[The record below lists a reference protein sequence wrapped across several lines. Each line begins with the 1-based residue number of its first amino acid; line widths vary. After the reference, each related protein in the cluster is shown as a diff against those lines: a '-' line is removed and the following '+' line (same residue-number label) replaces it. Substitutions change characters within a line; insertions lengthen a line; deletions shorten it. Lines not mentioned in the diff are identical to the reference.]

1 MDLHLRFSR
10 DEWIQMKIDHPSLR
24 SIARS
29 LGVRHNSV
37 SLALQKHGLH
47 DVEAKPETRKASY
60 EAIAEHYLK
69 TKNLGQTARFFGV
82 SNETVSR
89 ACKALGVNPIDFLL
103 ESKNQFG
110 LPMNEIIQRYKD
122 GETCREL
129 GKAFGV
135 DDEVIRRRLVR
146 RGVEMR
152 SVGCRTPELNS
163 QWAGG
168 KGYPDEHK
176 KVRKIVESILGR
188 KLKSVEVIHH
198 HNENPLDHDLD
209 NLWIFPSP
217 SHHARYHGK
226 LRAIRN
232 QGVEV
237 DTSLLATRND
247 GVPLRSLI
255 SPIAGSHDKDL
266 LAL

>member
-1 MDLHLRFSR
+1 MGLHLRFSR
-10 DEWIQMKIDHPSLR
+10 DEWIQMKNEHPSLR

-29 LGVRHNSV
+29 LGVGHKAV
-37 SLALQKHGLH
+37 ADALQKHGLH
-47 DVEAKPETRKASY
+47 VAGVNLVARKANY

-69 TKNLGQTARFFGV
+69 TKNLGQTASFFGV
-82 SNETVSR
+82 SDKTVSI
-89 ACKALGVNPIDFLL
+89 ACKSIGVTPKDFVL

-122 GETCREL
+122 GETCIEL

-176 KVRKIVESILGR
+176 KVRKIVETILGR

-226 LRAIRN
+226 LRALRN

-237 DTSLLATRND
+237 DTNQWAKAFD
-247 GVPLRSLI
+247 AVPLRSLI
-255 SPIAGSHDKDL
+255 SPIAESLDKDL

>member
-1 MDLHLRFSR
+1 MSLHLRFSR
-10 DEWIQMKIDHPSLR
+10 DEWIQIKKDHPSLR

-29 LGVRHNSV
+29 LGVQHQSV
-37 SLALQKHGLH
+37 ARALEKHGLH
-47 DVEAKPETRKASY
+47 DAKANIAARKADY
-60 EAIAEHYLK
+60 KAIAEHYLQ
-69 TKNLGQTARFFGV
+69 TKNLGKTARFFGV
-82 SNETVSR
+82 SDKTVSI
-89 ACKALGVNPIDFLL
+89 ACKNFGVTPKDFVL

-129 GKAFGV
+129 GKVFGV

-176 KVRKIVESILGR
+176 KVRKIVETILGR

-237 DTSLLATRND
+237 DASQLAKAFD
-247 GVPLRSLI
+247 AVPLRSLT
-255 SPIAGSHDKDL
+255 SPIAESLDKD
-266 LAL
+266 